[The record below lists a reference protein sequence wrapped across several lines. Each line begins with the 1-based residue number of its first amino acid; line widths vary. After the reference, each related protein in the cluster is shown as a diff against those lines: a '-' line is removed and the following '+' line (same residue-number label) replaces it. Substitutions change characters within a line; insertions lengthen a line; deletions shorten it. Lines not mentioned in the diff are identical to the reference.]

1 MYNLKIAEVAP
12 FAWPVPPGLA
22 FVDTIAAVDT
32 MLQCKKV
39 VPVAPSGGAVAP
51 RCPLRFEGCYVW
63 DSAVLPVWDI
73 VIFAGVDDQRAWIG
87 ATEET
92 VRAAYGC
99 LEGRLDMVKPDGSK
113 WRQRAP
119 YDRVEVDYLRG
130 RRRLCL

>member
-1 MYNLKIAEVAP
+1 M
-12 FAWPVPPGLA
+12 
-22 FVDTIAAVDT
+22 
-32 MLQCKKV
+32 
-39 VPVAPSGGAVAP
+39 
-51 RCPLRFEGCYVW
+51 W
-63 DSAVLPVWDI
+63 DCAVLPAWDI
-73 VIFAGVDDQRAWIG
+73 VIFAGVDDQRVWIG

-130 RRRLCL
+130 RLKFL